1 MDHLLHDLRFALR
14 QLRRS
19 PVFTAVAVGT
29 LALGIGA
36 NTAIFSAVDA
46 VLLSPLPY
54 GDPDRIVAVWE
65 DDRLRESPREGF
77 SLPDLEDLRD
87 RGRSLSAIAGLRVRP
102 ASLTGT
108 QGSSDAERVRVAQVM
123 GDLPAVLG
131 VGPARGR
138 WFGAEEAKPGGA
150 KAALLT
156 DALWRRR
163 FGADPAAVGRK
174 LILDGEPHVIVGLLP
189 PEVDLPGR
197 PTDLWVPFQDPPEL
211 APRGRHD
218 LRVLARLAPGVTVE
232 AASQEAAGIAAQL
245 EREFADDNLG
255 RGMRLA
261 GLAEDVLGPVR
272 PAFLVLLGAAGLLL
286 LIACANVTGLL
297 LARAADRSREI
308 AVRSALGASGG
319 RLVRLALTES
329 LVLTGVAALLGVL
342 AAAWGLDLLLALAP
356 EDVPRLA
363 QVEVDGRVL
372 AFAAC
377 LALASGLVFGL
388 ATALLAHRRDLQGS
402 LRSRTG
408 DAAAPARARD
418 LLVGA
423 EVALSAV
430 LLTGAGLLLQ
440 TVWNLSRVDPGYRPE
455 GVLKLEVQLPEAAY
469 PQPWSELPNW
479 PRVHAFYGELL
490 ERVGRLPG
498 VASVALA
505 HHDPLDAGWTTRIA
519 VEGRPEVAEG
529 ELEEI
534 NLRPVSPGYFQTVG
548 LPLAA
553 GRALSE
559 TDRTDAP
566 PVLLLNQAGVRR
578 HFPAEDPIGRRVAIF
593 DRTWEVVGVVGDER
607 FAGLAAPAEPAVY
620 LSLAQLPM
628 GSASLLVK
636 TAGGKAGDPL
646 ALAQPVRQALRAL
659 DPGLAPF
666 DLGTLEAGLARS
678 VGRPRF
684 TLYLVGAFAGTALL
698 LAAAGVYALLAG
710 ALARRTQ
717 EIGVRLALG
726 ARRADILRLALLR
739 GLAPALI
746 GLALGLAGA
755 RAASRALAGQ
765 LFGVA
770 PSDPATLAAVA
781 VVLGAAALLAAWR
794 PARRAAGLDP
804 VTALR
809 QE

>member
-46 VLLSPLPY
+46 VLLTPLPY
-54 GDPDRIVAVWE
+54 GEPDRIVAVWE
-65 DDRLRESPREGF
+65 DDRLRDSPREGF
-77 SLPDLEDLRD
+77 SLPDLEDLKA
-87 RGRSLSAIAGLRVRP
+87 RGRSFEAVAGLRVRP
-102 ASLTGT
+102 ASLIGA
-108 QGSSDAERVRVAQVM
+108 GEAERVRVAQVL

-138 WFGAEEAKPGGA
+138 WFGPEEAKPNGA
-150 KAALLT
+150 RAALLT

-163 FGADPAAVGRK
+163 FGGDPAALGRT
-174 LILDGEPHVIVGLLP
+174 LILDGQPHVIVGLLP
-189 PEVDLPGR
+189 PGVDLPGR
-197 PTDLWVPFQDPPEL
+197 GTDLWVPLQDSPE
-211 APRGRHD
+211 AMPRGRHD
-218 LRVLARLAPGVTVE
+218 LRVLARLAPGVTAE
-232 AASQEAAGIAAQL
+232 AAGREIAGIAAQL

-261 GLAEDVLGPVR
+261 VLAEDVLGPVR

-356 EDVPRLA
+356 EDVPRLG
-363 QVEVDGRVL
+363 QVAVDGRVL
-372 AFAAC
+372 AFAAA
-377 LALASGLVFGL
+377 LALGCGLVFGL
-388 ATALLAHRRDLQGS
+388 ATALLAHRRDLQAP
-402 LRSRTG
+402 LRGRGG
-408 DAAAPARARD
+408 DAAGPARTRD

-440 TVWNLSRVDPGYRPE
+440 TVWNLSRVDPGFRPE
-455 GVLKLEVQLPEAAY
+455 GVFKLEVQLPESAY
-469 PQPWSELPNW
+469 PQPWNDSPQW
-479 PRVHAFYGELL
+479 PQVHALYGELL
-490 ERVGRLPG
+490 ERVERLPG

-505 HHDPLDAGWTTRIA
+505 HSDPLDAGWTTRLT
-519 VEGRPEVAEG
+519 VEGRPEIAAG
-529 ELEEI
+529 EQEEI
-534 NLRPVSPGYFQTVG
+534 NLRPVSPGYLQTVG
-548 LPLAA
+548 LPLVA
-553 GRALSE
+553 GRALAA

-566 PVLLLNQAGVRR
+566 PVLLLNQAAVRR
-578 HFPAEDPIGRRVAIF
+578 HFPAEDPLGRRIVLLE
-593 DRTWEVVGVVGDER
+593 RSYEVVGVVGDER

-620 LSLAQLPM
+620 LPMAQFPM
-628 GSASLLVK
+628 GSASVLVRA
-636 TAGGKAGDPL
+636 AGGTDPL
-646 ALAQPVRQALRAL
+646 ALAQSVRQVLRSL

-666 DLGTLEAGLARS
+666 ELGTLEQGLARS

-684 TLYLVGAFAGTALL
+684 TLYLISAFAGTALL

-739 GLAPALI
+739 GLAPALL
-746 GLALGLAGA
+746 GLAAGLAGA
-755 RAASRALAGQ
+755 RAATQALAGQ

-770 PSDPATLAAVA
+770 PSDPATLAVVA
-781 VVLGAAALLAAWR
+781 AVLGAAALLAAWR